1 MSIMCFLVILYAN
14 SIFIYSI
21 LYINIYIYTF
31 MNNMIQKMLVRV
43 GTSVSAS
50 LFLGRPVS
58 GARGASGPLHQRLQ
72 EQWISRRPSHDG
84 RAGV

>member
-1 MSIMCFLVILYAN
+1 
-14 SIFIYSI
+14 
-21 LYINIYIYTF
+21 